1 LNQNRLLKQFQ
12 FEPSP
17 FSPLFDPSFTPH
29 KLFHP
34 LVMLKLTNPTTQTKN
49 FLGDDPGGTTV
60 TKGHQ
65 TVNSDSDS
73 GLDTHSLGS
82 NGGGGARETKDE
94 TRGTSQSESEDNRPE
109 EPLKIETDVPKTTAN
124 QLTRNPTIVLPDK
137 CRAKRRKMP
146 FMGLAIRRNPDL
158 SQIALNESKLR
169 LACYECGN
177 KMAKRQ
183 PLVKTNGILFMKN
196 REEHVLEQF
205 GIFENYE
212 NCAEQAFTRSEI
224 VQGWNYELKE
234 HRLYCRS
241 EIEQMG
247 FYQRRFSEKYG
258 TRTQNNER
266 NTKLYEQDDKTE
278 NVLNSFDQSEVV
290 SSSTNEKKTT
300 ISKFSEK
307 LRQKMKRSKS
317 RDTLSSSNSS
327 NSTDSNFEPPPA
339 ARPTKPEVKSKPAS
353 DITDI
358 NFSGILG
365 SNTVLRQHC
374 EQCVLRDKPEDF
386 RSVLFVCQL

>member
-1 LNQNRLLKQFQ
+1 
-12 FEPSP
+12 
-17 FSPLFDPSFTPH
+17 
-29 KLFHP
+29 
-34 LVMLKLTNPTTQTKN
+34 MLKLSNTNGEKPQFKPI
-49 FLGDDPGGTTV
+49 GDDPGGTNMTRSGQKV
-60 TKGHQ
+60 HQ
-65 TVNSDSDS
+65 VVNSDSDS

-82 NGGGGARETKDE
+82 NGGGGAREGAAREVKDGPDGE
-94 TRGTSQSESEDNRPE
+94 KNRPE
-109 EPLKIETDVPKTTAN
+109 DNLESGNQIESEVKENLTNEKAEI
-124 QLTRNPTIVLPDK
+124 TRNATIIVPDK

-196 REEHVLEQF
+196 REEHIREKF
-205 GIFENYE
+205 GFFENYE

-258 TRTQNNER
+258 NRHQVAPQSNEHENKLDDRTEHDCFENN
-266 NTKLYEQDDKTE
+266 
-278 NVLNSFDQSEVV
+278 QSEERM
-290 SSSTNEKKTT
+290 TNEKKTT

-317 RDTLSSSNSS
+317 RDALSTSSSSS
-327 NSTDSNFEPPPA
+327 SADFEPPPA
-339 ARPTKPEVKSKPAS
+339 ARPSKPEVKSKPAG

-374 EQCVLRDKPEDF
+374 EQCVLRNKPEDF

>member
-1 LNQNRLLKQFQ
+1 
-12 FEPSP
+12 
-17 FSPLFDPSFTPH
+17 
-29 KLFHP
+29 
-34 LVMLKLTNPTTQTKN
+34 MLKLTNPTTQTK
-49 FLGDDPGGTTV
+49 FLGDDPGGTKI
-60 TKGHQ
+60 TKNHQ

-82 NGGGGARETKDE
+82 NNGGGSGGNREPKDDG
-94 TRGTSQSESEDNRPE
+94 TRGTSQSESDDNRPDD
-109 EPLKIETDVPKTTAN
+109 PLKIENEVSKTAEN
-124 QLTRNPTIVLPDK
+124 QLTRNPTIVLPEK

-196 REEHVLEQF
+196 REEHILEQF

-224 VQGWNYELKE
+224 VQGWNFELKE

-258 TRTQNNER
+258 TRTQTNEQ
-266 NTKLYEQDDKTE
+266 NANINEQDDKTE

-290 SSSTNEKKTT
+290 SASTNEKKTT
-300 ISKFSEK
+300 ISKFSQK

-317 RDTLSSSNSS
+317 RDTLSSSNS
-327 NSTDSNFEPPPA
+327 STDSNFEPPPA
-339 ARPTKPEVKSKPAS
+339 ARPTKPEVKSKPAG
-353 DITDI
+353 DITNI